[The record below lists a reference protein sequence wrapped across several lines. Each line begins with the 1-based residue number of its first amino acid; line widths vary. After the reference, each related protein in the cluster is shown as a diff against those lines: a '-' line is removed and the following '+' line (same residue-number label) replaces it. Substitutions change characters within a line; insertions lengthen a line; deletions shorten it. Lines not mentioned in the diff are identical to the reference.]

1 MGIHLPEKI
10 WRKLRGQEEEDIHYE
25 TMGKGVYCGNA
36 KKWAQK
42 RYFRARKL

>member
-10 WRKLRGQEEEDIHYE
+10 WRKLRCQEEEDIHDK
-25 TMGKGVYCGNA
+25 TMDRGVKFGNA